1 MAVVRNT
8 RVAKMTR
15 VAATDE
21 RTLAETTSFA
31 ASHDRPSPFQSGEMF
46 KVYSKTKGCRPVAFI
61 ARDDQD
67 RIIGTIVATTFIDA
81 GIVVGKIVNHVSC
94 RGGPLFIPTKEGVSA
109 GESLL
114 QRLLD
119 TAKGKSLY
127 TRVYPMFEDA
137 DQSSALTAAGF
148 KREDWLNYLI
158 DLTTGEK
165 AIWEKMSKHRR
176 KGIRRAENIG
186 LEMNDASG
194 RGDLDDL
201 YVLLETSHEDARIP
215 LQDKSLFDAIHRLLV
230 PAGMAR
236 MVLACRGGK
245 PIAAR
250 VALTFSG
257 VIYDWYAGSAP
268 GAEDVNAN
276 EFLAWRLMKWGCES
290 GFRLF
295 DFGGAGLPEE
305 EYGPRE
311 FKRRFGGDLVN
322 LGRYTVVHKP
332 KMLKLIQNLY
342 NVRRRF

>member
-1 MAVVRNT
+1 MAVIRDIRGIDV
-8 RVAKMTR
+8 TR

-21 RTLAETTSFA
+21 RTLAELTVFA
-31 ASHDRPSPFQSGEMF
+31 ASHDCPSPFHSGEMF
-46 KVYSKTKGCRPVAFI
+46 RAYSKTKGCKPMAFVAK
-61 ARDDQD
+61 DDMD
-67 RIIGTIVATTFIDA
+67 RVIGTIVATTFMDA
-81 GIVVGKIVNHVSC
+81 GIVVGKMVNHVSC
-94 RGGPLFIPTKEGVSA
+94 RGGPMLVPAKTGIAA

-119 TAKGKSLY
+119 AARGKSLY
-127 TRVYPMFEDA
+127 TRVYPMFEDPG
-137 DQSSALTAAGF
+137 QSSALTASRF
-148 KREDWLNYLI
+148 EREDWLNYII
-158 DLTTGEK
+158 DLTIGEK

-186 LEMNDASG
+186 LEMTDASS
-194 RGDLDDL
+194 RGDVDAL
-201 YVLLETSHEDARIP
+201 YGLLALSHEEAKIP
-215 LQDKSLFDAIHRLLV
+215 LQDKSLFEAIHRFLV
-230 PAGMAR
+230 PSGMAR

-268 GAEDVNAN
+268 EAEDANAN
-276 EFLAWRLMKWGCES
+276 EFLVWRLMAWGCES
-290 GFRLF
+290 GHHLF

-311 FKRRFGGDLVN
+311 FKRRFGGRLVN
-322 LGRYTVVHKP
+322 LGRYTIVHKP

-342 NVRRRF
+342 SVRRRF